1 MWVHNCI
8 VYTVV
13 TYSSIHLILYI
24 LVDEIVIS
32 LYSLY
37 ITSSSY
43 RLANIQCK
51 CIHCVFHVYYSLFL
65 ILKGKFTDSQPTL
78 YRYNIGISKRTMC
91 IIFTCH
97 LHQEI
102 RQTSV
107 GWHKTC
113 HLTALGLLYKNY
125 RSYYFRIF
133 VSRSRIIWSSPMHY
147 GCCSFPTSFF
157 SLWPGFAFL
166 LHR

>member
-24 LVDEIVIS
+24 LVDEILIS

-37 ITSSSY
+37 IISSSY

-78 YRYNIGISKRTMC
+78 YRYNIGISNRTMC

-113 HLTALGLLYKNY
+113 HFWQLQDFCIKTTD
-125 RSYYFRIF
+125 RT
-133 VSRSRIIWSSPMHY
+133 
-147 GCCSFPTSFF
+147 TS
-157 SLWPGFAFL
+157 AFL
-166 LHR
+166 YPAPGSSDRAQCIMGAVVFLPLFFAMARFCVSTA